1 MKIFKKLSSLCLVML
16 AVFTLSI
23 ATPAVSFAKAS
34 PKAHT
39 TVRTSAKKTAAK
51 ARLTAAK
58 RTAAKARLTAAKRTA
73 KARPMAAKRTT
84 AKARLTAA
92 KAPALKAGARAKVT
106 AKALNVRTGPAKTY
120 KKVGTL
126 RKGAVVK
133 IVSTKAGWKKVQY
146 GTRTGY
152 VSSKYLK

>member
-39 TVRTSAKKTAAK
+39 TVRTSAKK
-51 ARLTAAK
+51 
-58 RTAAKARLTAAKRTA
+58 TAAKARLTAAKRTA